1 MFGPAADVG
10 LDPGGGQLL
19 AQLLHHLVDVLL
31 AVEAPLVQQ
40 LGDLLVLIGLQ
51 VAERQVLEF
60 PLDVADAE
68 TMGQRRVDVEHL
80 AGHPVALV
88 VVGVLHRADRA
99 GALGQLDQRHA
110 HVVDHGHQHLA
121 QVLDLRLGAEDQRL
135 ARVEAG
141 ADRRHA
147 QHAFDQLGH
156 RRAEVLLHRL
166 QLGLALAHRTVEHR
180 GDQRLLVEAQIGE
193 NLRDLQAGA
202 ETGRAFGPDVL
213 DGDRLLLGLAG
224 ELAGLAQT
232 VAIQGRIDAE
242 DVIQPGLEV
251 DAAVG
256 IDRLL
261 RSYLYHRLFTFPATA
276 RHTSR
281 WVQGHLQALIA
292 PTFCGPVHW
301 QVVEQRRLCARPLLQ
316 RPVTDAPHP
325 LRTMPS
331 PRHAPSAGTCREYR
345 RVSAGS
351 PAAPAGPRRAP
362 G

>member
-1 MFGPAADVG
+1 M
-10 LDPGGGQLL
+10 
-19 AQLLHHLVDVLL
+19 
-31 AVEAPLVQQ
+31 QQ
-40 LGDLLVLIGLQ
+40 LGDLLVLLGLQ
-51 VAERQVLEF
+51 VAERQVLQL
-60 PLDVADAE
+60 PLDVADAQA
-68 TMGQRRVDVEHL
+68 MGQRRVDVEHF
-80 AGHPVALV
+80 AGDAVALV
-88 VVGVLHRADRA
+88 VVGILHRAD
-99 GALGQLDQRHA
+99 GTGTLGQLDQRHA
-110 HVVDHGHQHLA
+110 HVVDHRHQHLA
-121 QVLDLRLGAEDQRL
+121 QVLHLRLGTEHQRL
-135 ARVEAG
+135 ARAQTG

-147 QHAFDQLGH
+147 QHALDQRGH
-156 RRAEVLLHRL
+156 RDAEVLLHRL
-166 QLGLALAHRTVEHR
+166 QLHLALAHAAIEHR
-180 GDQRLLVEAQIGE
+180 GNQRFLVELEVGE
-193 NLRDLQAGA
+193 NFGDFQPGA
-202 ETGRAFGPDVL
+202 ETGHAFGPDVL